1 MGQKRLQTVSVTAS
15 IQKGVPSWY
24 HPSEVAV
31 QNEKSLRGTLFD
43 ISYVRRHRLQF

>member
-15 IQKGVPSWY
+15 IQKGVPSWS

-31 QNEKSLRGTLFD
+31 QNGESLRGTLFD
-43 ISYVRRHRLQF
+43 ISYVRRLRLQF